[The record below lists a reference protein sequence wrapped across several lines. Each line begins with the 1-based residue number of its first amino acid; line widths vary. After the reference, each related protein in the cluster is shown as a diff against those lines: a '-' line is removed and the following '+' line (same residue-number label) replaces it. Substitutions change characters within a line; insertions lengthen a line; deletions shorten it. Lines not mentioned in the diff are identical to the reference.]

1 MDSGMRQRGRVL
13 TAWALWGSSFLL
25 AISDFE
31 IRALWP
37 SVVALGVVLLIRRVP
52 TGLLA
57 GGTAGVIILAGG
69 NPIRGFVS
77 FFSDHL
83 IPALQDSWKIGAII
97 FTLLL
102 GGLVA
107 LVEKGGGLQSLV
119 SRFLGGG
126 AGSGRR
132 CELATVGM
140 GLVVFCDG
148 LANSI
153 MVGRMMRGLADRCGV
168 SRVRLAYLVDSTS
181 STVACLAFVSTW
193 IATQLAMIREG
204 YALAG
209 RAGEAEPYILFFHSI
224 PYNFYCL
231 FTLFLVLVTV
241 VRKFNL
247 GAMRAYEGGVSKVPL
262 EGGRETEVDL
272 HMVKESKEGADYRGA
287 HWAAAVA
294 PIVCLIV
301 VMISG
306 IYLSGVERPWPV
318 TLSKIVKSFGG
329 GQVVDVLIA
338 ASALAS
344 MVAFA
349 LFPKRGGLPPAS
361 QVYMQGVQSLFLPV
375 LILLGAWILSSTLTD
390 LQAGEVIS
398 GLLKGRIPIFALP
411 AAIFLVGAL
420 ISFSTGSAWGT
431 MSILM
436 PLAVSVVFGF
446 SDPGMMD
453 ADHSLLATVVGAVFS
468 GAVFGDHC
476 SPISDT
482 TIVASIA
489 CDVTTHDHVRTQL
502 PYALLAAATAAI
514 VGFIPSGLGV
524 PPLYPLVVGAL
535 ILWFLPGFRIGR
547 ND

>member
-1 MDSGMRQRGRVL
+1 MDSGTRHRGRVL
-13 TAWALWGSSFLL
+13 TAWALWVSSFLL

-37 SVVALGVVLLIRRVP
+37 SVVALGVVLLVRRVP

-69 NPIRGFVS
+69 NPIHGFVS

-119 SRFLGGG
+119 SRFLGGR

-209 RAGEAEPYILFFHSI
+209 RAGESEPYVLFFRSI

-231 FTLFLVLVTV
+231 FTLFLVLVSV

-247 GAMRAYEGGVSKVPL
+247 GAMREFEGRASKAHL
-262 EGGRETEVDL
+262 EGGRETEVDFRNG
-272 HMVKESKEGADYRGA
+272 KGSEDGAGFRGA
-287 HWAAAVA
+287 HWTAAVA
-294 PIVCLIV
+294 PIVCLIA
-301 VMISG
+301 VMIGG

-318 TLSKIVKSFGG
+318 SLSKIVESFGG

-349 LFPKRGGLPPAS
+349 LFPKSGGLPPAS

-390 LQAGEVIS
+390 LRAGEVIS
-398 GLLKGRIPIFALP
+398 GLLRGRIPLFALP
-411 AAIFLVGAL
+411 STIFVVGAL

-446 SDPGMMD
+446 ADQGMMD

-514 VGFIPSGLGV
+514 IGFIPSGLGA
-524 PPLYPLVVGAL
+524 PPLFPLVFGAF

>member
-1 MDSGMRQRGRVL
+1 MRQSKRALV
-13 TAWALWGSSFLL
+13 AWALWGASFAL
-25 AISDFE
+25 AFTEFE

-69 NPIRGFVS
+69 NPIFGFVS

-119 SRFLGGG
+119 TRFLGSR
-126 AGSGRR
+126 ADSGRR

-153 MVGRMMRGLADRCGV
+153 MIGRVMRGLADRCGV
-168 SRVRLAYLVDSTS
+168 ARVRLAYLVDSTS

-209 RAGEAEPYILFFHSI
+209 RAGEAEPYLLFFRSI
-224 PYNFYCL
+224 PYNFYCI
-231 FTLFLVLVTV
+231 FTLFLVFVTV
-241 VRKFNL
+241 LRKFNL
-247 GAMRAYEGGVSKVPL
+247 GAMKDFEGCASKVHL
-262 EGGRETEVDL
+262 EADRKNKNDLGKGKRADGGGDAQ
-272 HMVKESKEGADYRGA
+272 GG
-287 HWAAAVA
+287 HWAAAAA
-294 PIVCLIV
+294 PIICLIV

-318 TLSKIVKSFGG
+318 TLSKIVESFGG
-329 GQVVDVLIA
+329 GQVVDVLITS
-338 ASALAS
+338 SALAS

-349 LFPKRGGLPPAS
+349 FFPKRHGLPPAA

-375 LILLGAWILSSTLTD
+375 LILLGAWVLSSTLKD
-390 LQAGEVIS
+390 LRAGEVIS
-398 GLLKGRIPIFALP
+398 SLLEGRIPLFILP
-411 AAIFLVGAL
+411 SAIFLVGAL

-446 SDPGMMD
+446 VDQGLVD

-489 CDVTTHDHVRTQL
+489 CDVTPHDHVRTQL
-502 PYALLAAATAAI
+502 PYALLAAATATI

-524 PPLYPLVVGAL
+524 SPLYLLILGAL
-535 ILWFLPGFRIGR
+535 ILWVFPGLRIAR
-547 ND
+547 SN